1 MIVEYIRYTIAEPN
15 TAEFEAAYARAAASL
30 RASPQCVDYELT
42 RCTEEAGAY
51 ILRIR
56 WTSAADHLEGFR
68 AGEHFPA
75 FFAEIKPYVTA
86 IQEMRHYEAT
96 EVVGTGGSNPTLYEW
111 AGGAPALERL
121 FTKFYARVADDEL
134 LAPVFA
140 DMDEHHARHV
150 ALWLGEVFGGPAAY
164 SADHGGHRH
173 MAAKHIGRGITEEQR
188 RRWVALL
195 CDTADEVGL
204 PADPEFRAVFAYYLE
219 WGTRM
224 AILYSGPNPPPLT
237 EAPMPRWN
245 WALTPPYRG

>member
-1 MIVEYIRYTIAEPN
+1 MIVEYLRYTVPEAD
-15 TAEFEAAYARAAASL
+15 AAQFEAAYSRAAASL
-30 RASPQCVDYELT
+30 RASPQCVDYELA
-42 RCTEEAGAY
+42 RCTDEAGAY

-56 WTSAADHLEGFR
+56 WTSAEDHLRGFR

-96 EVVGTGGSNPTLYEW
+96 EVVGTGGSNPTLYAW

-121 FTKFYARVADDEL
+121 FVRFYEHVRDDEL

-140 DMDEHHARHV
+140 GMDAHHAQHV
-150 ALWLGEVFGGPAAY
+150 ARWLGEVFGGPAAY

-173 MAAKHIGRGITEEQR
+173 MASMHVGKGITERQR

-195 CDTADEVGL
+195 LETADEVGL
-204 PADPEFRAVFAYYLE
+204 PGDPEFRGVFSYYVE

-224 AILYSGPNPPPLT
+224 AVLYAGPNPPPLT
-237 EAPMPRWN
+237 EAPMPRWD